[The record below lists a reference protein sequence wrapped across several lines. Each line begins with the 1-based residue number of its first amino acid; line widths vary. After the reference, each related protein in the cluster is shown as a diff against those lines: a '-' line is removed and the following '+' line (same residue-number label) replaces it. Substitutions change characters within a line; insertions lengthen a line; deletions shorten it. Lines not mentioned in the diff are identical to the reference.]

1 MNEIIDLR
9 SDTVSQPTPL
19 MRQAM
24 ANANVGDDVYGED
37 PTVNRLEVL
46 AAEMFGQ
53 EAGLFVTSGTQG
65 NLIAMLTH
73 CGRGDEVILG
83 DKAHIFVYEQGGL
96 ATLGGIVP
104 HTVPVQV
111 DGTLA
116 FADIQQAIRVD
127 NIHFPR
133 TRVIALEN
141 TQGTVGGVPLSPD
154 YVQQVAGLAHSKG
167 LKLHIDGARIF
178 NAATHFEVPARTI
191 MAGADSLCCCLSK
204 GLCAP
209 VGSVLV
215 GSRDFIAA
223 ARRNRKL
230 LGGGMRQAGILA
242 AAGLVALETMSK
254 RLHVDHD
261 NAAYLAEQISEVPH
275 LEVVSQHTNFT
286 FFTLDEN
293 IAMTPEQFSE
303 RLLEHQVLLRPYHGN
318 ERKFRAVMHYWI
330 GRDQIDH
337 VVSAMKIIL
346 TK

>member
-1 MNEIIDLR
+1 MNEMIDLR
-9 SDTVSQPTPL
+9 SDTVSQPTAL

-37 PTVNRLEVL
+37 PTVNRLEAL

-104 HTVPVQV
+104 HTVPVQG

-116 FADIQQAIRVD
+116 LSDIERAIRVD

-133 TRVIALEN
+133 SRVIALEN
-141 TQGTVGGVPLSPD
+141 TQGTVGGVPLSPE
-154 YVQQVAGLAHSKG
+154 YVRKVADLAHRNG

-178 NAATHFEVPARTI
+178 NAATHFDVSAQTI

-215 GSRDFIAA
+215 GSQDFIAA
-223 ARRNRKL
+223 ARRQRKL

-242 AAGLVALETMSK
+242 AAGLVALESMSQ
-254 RLHVDHD
+254 RLHEDHA
-261 NAAYLAEQISEVPH
+261 NAAYLAERISEIPH
-275 LEVVSQHTNFT
+275 LNLVSQHTSFT
-286 FFTLDEN
+286 FFELDEAAN
-293 IAMTPEQFSE
+293 MTPEQFSQ
-303 RLLEHQVLLRPYHGN
+303 RLLEQGVLLRPYHGN
-318 ERKFRAVMHYWI
+318 DRKFRAVMHYWI
-330 GRDQIDH
+330 GRDQIDA
-337 VVSAMKIIL
+337 VIAAMKTIL
-346 TK
+346 A